1 MMADVIRLLN
11 TVGKTNF
18 VTFYG
23 DYEIF
28 YKRKDRVTREEK
40 LKFAQKLLRENVNAT
55 KESGQIA
62 RINAAL
68 TIFTN
73 GLEHDALKLVLES
86 KHPCITKEVKQQALD
101 LLHKE
106 RVG

>member
-1 MMADVIRLLN
+1 MADVIRLLK

-18 VTFYG
+18 VTFYV
-23 DYEIF
+23 DYESF
-28 YKRKDRVTREEK
+28 YIRKERVTREEK
-40 LKFAQKLLRENVNAT
+40 LEFAQKLLRENVSAT

-73 GLEHDALKLVLES
+73 SWEHDALKLVLES
-86 KHPCITKEVKQQALD
+86 KHSSITKEVKQQALD